1 MRIKFTVFGEP
12 KGKARPRFLRSGRA
26 YTPRDT
32 AEYED
37 YVRTCYKQAAG
48 QMCLGD
54 EAMIELSITAYFAI
68 PKSTGKKKRAQML
81 SGEVLPAKKPDAD
94 NIAKIIADSLNKIA
108 YHDDKQI
115 VSLHVRKRYSDSPRV
130 EVELL
135 EKKKEENK
143 HGTD

>member
-1 MRIKFTVFGEP
+1 
-12 KGKARPRFLRSGRA
+12 
-26 YTPRDT
+26 
-32 AEYED
+32 
-37 YVRTCYKQAAG
+37 
-48 QMCLGD
+48 MCFGD

-94 NIAKIIADSLNKIA
+94 NIAKIIADSLNKAA

-115 VSLHVRKRYSDSPRV
+115 VSLYVRKRYSDSPRV
-130 EVELL
+130 EVELI
-135 EKKKEENK
+135 EVKKEENK